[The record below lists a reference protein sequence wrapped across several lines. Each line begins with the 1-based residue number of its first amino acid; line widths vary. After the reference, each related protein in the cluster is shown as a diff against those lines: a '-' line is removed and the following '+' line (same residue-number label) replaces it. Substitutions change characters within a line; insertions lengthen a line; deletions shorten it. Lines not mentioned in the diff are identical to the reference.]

1 MAKICDLPTPPVD
14 ELATGVVLY
23 DIKVGGTPVALGATI
38 EDAATPAILTQGTDL
53 DAEYEGKLITAID
66 ALDTKLATMD
76 HDALVDKSVPADDDV
91 FGYFDSEDAFARV
104 SITWATILALITS
117 AISDVAAAIHA
128 ASEKLSLADGDE
140 LGIADSESSWA
151 LKRVLF
157 STVKA
162 TLKAYNDNIYQPL
175 KANLTALGNLASITN
190 LTAVAGLSLA
200 AGKSILWNAAGAAAT
215 QNAWIQVD
223 KIADQTKTSS
233 TGGTTLAADNT
244 LVIPLGAGKKYA
256 IRGRVPFSAAGT
268 SHFKFKLLA
277 PATPAVFVGQL
288 SYSSPTIM
296 DTTIFYSTVPAGTGT
311 IINDTSGFITFDLI
325 IQNTNAGNF
334 SFAWAQG
341 TLSASVTKV
350 FAGAYL
356 EYKVIQ

>member
-14 ELATGVVLY
+14 ELPTGVVLY

-38 EDAATPAILTQGTDL
+38 EDAATPAIQTQGSNL

-76 HDALVDKSVPADDDV
+76 HDALIDKSAPVADDV
-91 FGYFDSEDAFARV
+91 FAYFDSESSFSRV
-104 SITWATILALITS
+104 SLTWATLLSLVTS
-117 AISDVAAAIHA
+117 AISGVAAAIHA
-128 ASEKLSLADGDE
+128 ATEKVTIVDGDE
-140 LGIADSESSWA
+140 LGIADSGDSWA
-151 LKRVLF
+151 LKKVLF
-157 STVKA
+157 STIKA
-162 TLKAYNDNIYQPL
+162 TLKAYNDNLYQPI
-175 KANLTALGNLASITN
+175 KTNLTTLGNLVSITN
-190 LTAVAGLSLA
+190 LTAIAGLSLA
-200 AGKSILWNAAGAAAT
+200 AGKSILWNAAGVAAT

-233 TGGTTLAADNT
+233 TGGTTLAADNA
-244 LVIPLGAGKKYA
+244 LVIPLQVGKKYA

-268 SHFKFKLLA
+268 SHFKFKLLT
-277 PATPAVFVGQL
+277 PATPAVFVGNL
-288 SYSSPTIM
+288 SYSSPTVM
-296 DTTIFYSTVPAGTGT
+296 DTTIFYSTIPAGTGT
-311 IINDTSGFITFDLI
+311 IISDTSGFITFDVI

-341 TLSASVTKV
+341 TSSASVTKV

-356 EYKVIQ
+356 EYKVMQ